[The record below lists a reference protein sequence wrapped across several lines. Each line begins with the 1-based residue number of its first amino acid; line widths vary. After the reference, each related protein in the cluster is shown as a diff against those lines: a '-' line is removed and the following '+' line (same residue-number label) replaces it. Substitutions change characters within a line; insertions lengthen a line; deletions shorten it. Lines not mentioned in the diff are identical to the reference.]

1 MSEDYNAE
9 SVACFDKHAQRYAE
23 NYFDLRDYDRFY
35 QVLAAALPPMGARF
49 LDLACG
55 PGNVAAF
62 VRRACPGAEILCVDR
77 SPAML
82 VVAGQRVRDAV
93 CQQADCRDL
102 RGLAPGFDGA
112 AFCFALSYF
121 DDADAR
127 RVLAE
132 LARLLRPGATLLLS
146 SVSGD
151 PALSG
156 PQHSSSGDRV
166 FMMYRRPATLAALLI
181 EAGFGVDLM
190 EELDSPATASHKT
203 VDVLMLARRH
213 VAPAT

>member
-9 SVACFDKHAQRYAE
+9 SVACFDRHAQRYAE
-23 NYFDLRDYDRFY
+23 KYFELRDYDRFY
-35 QVLAAALPPMGARF
+35 RALAEALPPNGARF

-55 PGNVAAF
+55 PGNAAAF
-62 VRRACPGAEILCVDR
+62 VRQACPSADILCVDR

-82 VVAGQRVRDAV
+82 VVAGQRVRGAV

-102 RGLAPGFDGA
+102 RSLAPGFDAA

-121 DDADAR
+121 DDTDAR

-151 PALSG
+151 PAHSG

-166 FMMYRRPATLAALLI
+166 FMVYRRPTTLAEMLI
-181 EAGFGVDLM
+181 EAGFAVDLM
-190 EELDSPATASHKT
+190 EELDSPANASQKT
-203 VDVLMLARRH
+203 VDVLMLARRNS
-213 VAPAT
+213 VPAD